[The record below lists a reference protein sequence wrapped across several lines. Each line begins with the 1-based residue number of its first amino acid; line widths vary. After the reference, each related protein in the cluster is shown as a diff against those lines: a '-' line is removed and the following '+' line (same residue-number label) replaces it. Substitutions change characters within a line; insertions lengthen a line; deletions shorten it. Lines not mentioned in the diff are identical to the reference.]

1 MWRGTGSYLVSSSE
15 FEVFY
20 DGACPLCTREVRWLR
35 RRDWPG
41 RITFSDIAGPGF
53 DAAALGV
60 SPQMLM
66 ARIHGRLP
74 DGSWVVG
81 VDVFRHLY
89 RLVGLGPLVAFSEL
103 PGVSHLLDVAYG
115 WFARHRLRLTGRC
128 DSSRCAAHA
137 PDGRMQ

>member
-1 MWRGTGSYLVSSSE
+1 MSSFD

-35 RRDWPG
+35 RRDRRQ
-41 RITFSDIAGPGF
+41 RIVFTDIAAPGF

-60 SPQMLM
+60 SPRSLM

-74 DGSWVVG
+74 DGRLVLG

-89 RLVGLGPLVAFSEL
+89 RAVGFGPLVAISEL
-103 PGVSHLLDVAYG
+103 PGVSHVLDLAYG

-128 DSSRCAAHA
+128 DSESCAVHA
-137 PDGRMQ
+137 PDGSAN